1 MYLYNPVSGELK
13 VSDKQIEGF
22 EQITLLKYKS
32 LKSKKTTDLQINGS
46 ALEVDG
52 VNGVKGKNTKIIGKK
67 TDDSLTVEIDADTG
81 KIHGL
86 VIEAENKAIVPTVSP
101 EDNSNNAATTN
112 WVNSKLNSQ
121 LIRAKLTPK
130 FIEGEEYIIASLNFD
145 GSVVI
150 NLCLN
155 RQYTSPASQNYGT
168 DNIVFEMAHNLAQ
181 GYGAFSFVV
190 YSTRLPLDYFGFRC
204 YLLDEN
210 LVVNN
215 ITIPKGQVLCTLY
228 LKRNL
233 SQINCLDTISGSYSS
248 ASFDFL
254 SNVINFPVLFEPIEP
269 GVIKKIA
276 SIAYDSSVQEK
287 YDPYYSVLAS
297 LDSPKFTGSPTA
309 PTQPKGK
316 QDDSLATMKAL
327 YEAIQDYQPNLK
339 FTPVQQGGGKGQSPN
354 KIFIGWSNQ
363 GKLKAQVDTS
373 DLGNIALES
382 WVSDQKYLTESSLN
396 GYATEQW
403 VNEQG
408 YLKQGSLNDYAT
420 KLYVDGA
427 TGGSYIQRVTS
438 GTFSS
443 SGHGNVN
450 FTIILSIISQVIN
463 KDVISFVKI
472 EFMPLQ
478 NTSGGN
484 ETITMGIVNLFNVLK
499 FTFTSN
505 IDGSTPVHTT
515 SSTCVPDLVRCTV
528 NAIDKIFRISGN
540 GGGNGWSIGGNVSNT
555 FISNTIGRFTA

>member
-81 KIHGL
+81 KIRGL
-86 VIEAENKAIVPTVSP
+86 VIEAENKAIVPTVSL

-112 WVNSKLNSQ
+112 WVNN
-121 LIRAKLTPK
+121 
-130 FIEGEEYIIASLNFD
+130 
-145 GSVVI
+145 
-150 NLCLN
+150 
-155 RQYTSPASQNYGT
+155 
-168 DNIVFEMAHNLAQ
+168 
-181 GYGAFSFVV
+181 
-190 YSTRLPLDYFGFRC
+190 
-204 YLLDEN
+204 
-210 LVVNN
+210 
-215 ITIPKGQVLCTLY
+215 
-228 LKRNL
+228 
-233 SQINCLDTISGSYSS
+233 
-248 ASFDFL
+248 
-254 SNVINFPVLFEPIEP
+254 
-269 GVIKKIA
+269 
-276 SIAYDSSVQEK
+276 
-287 YDPYYSVLAS
+287 
-297 LDSPKFTGSPTA
+297 
-309 PTQPKGK
+309 
-316 QDDSLATMKAL
+316 
-327 YEAIQDYQPNLK
+327 
-339 FTPVQQGGGKGQSPN
+339 
-354 KIFIGWSNQ
+354 
-363 GKLKAQVDTS
+363 
-373 DLGNIALES
+373 
-382 WVSDQKYLTESSLN
+382 QKYLKQDSLN

-408 YLKQGSLNDYAT
+408 YLKQGSLNGYATEQWVNEQGYLKQGSLNGYATEQWVIEQGYLKQGSLSGYATEQWVNEQGYLKQNSLSDYAT
-420 KLYVDGA
+420 KNYVDTL
-427 TGGSYIQRVTS
+427 TGGSYISRTTS
-438 GTFSS
+438 GNFTG
-443 SGHGNVN
+443 SGHGNIT
-450 FTIILSIISQVIN
+450 FTISLTVISQIIN

-472 EFMPLQ
+472 EFTPLQ

-484 ETITMGIVNLFNVLK
+484 ETITMGIVNLFNALK

-540 GGGNGWSIGGNVSNT
+540 GGGNGWSIGGNVSNI